1 MRRAFACDEL
11 DWGKKM
17 WKNNRRFRAA
27 GLLTDAERALSR
39 REVLGY
45 AAVGAAGAAAAVA
58 GRGAQAAPN
67 YLRGLGD
74 FRKLSLSNQR
84 TGERLNIIYF
94 ADGAY
99 IPEAVEEVSY
109 ILRDWRR
116 NEIKPIDKRAID
128 IAAAI
133 YRRLDAAEPL
143 QIISGYRSPETNVM
157 LRRKGRG
164 VAKNSFHTR
173 AMAIDL
179 TMQSRS
185 VSQMYRAAMDLKA
198 GGVGRYSRNHFVH
211 IDCGPCRT
219 WGA

>member
-1 MRRAFACDEL
+1 
-11 DWGKKM
+11 M
-17 WKNNRRFRAA
+17 WKNNRRFKTGA
-27 GLLTDAERALSR
+27 LLKDAEAAVSR

-45 AAVGAAGAAAAVA
+45 AAVGAAGAAAMAA
-58 GRGAQAAPN
+58 GRSAQAAPS

-74 FRKLSLSNQR
+74 FRKLNLSNHR

-99 IPEAVEEVSY
+99 IPEAVDEISY
-109 ILRDWRR
+109 LLRDWRR
-116 NEIKPIDKRAID
+116 NEIMPIDARTID
-128 IAAAI
+128 IAAAV
-133 YRRLDAAEPL
+133 YSKLEVSEPL
-143 QIISGYRSPETNVM
+143 QVISGYRSPETNAM

-173 AMAIDL
+173 GMAIDL

-185 VSQMYRAAMDLKA
+185 VSQMYRAAMDVKA

-211 IDCGPCRT
+211 VDCGPCRS
-219 WGA
+219 WGR

>member
-1 MRRAFACDEL
+1 
-11 DWGKKM
+11 M
-17 WKNNRRFRAA
+17 WKNNRRFRTSA
-27 GLLTDAERALSR
+27 LLQDAESTISR

-58 GRGAQAAPN
+58 GRGAHAAPN

-74 FRKLSLSNQR
+74 FRKLNLSNQR

-94 ADGAY
+94 ADGEY
-99 IPEAVEEVSY
+99 IPEAVDELSY

-116 NEIKPIDKRAID
+116 NEIKPIDTRTID
-128 IAAAI
+128 IAAAV
-133 YRRLDAAEPL
+133 YRKVDANEPL
-143 QIISGYRSPETNVM
+143 QIISGYRSPETNQL

-173 AMAIDL
+173 GMAIDL

-185 VSQMYRAAMDLKA
+185 VNQMYRAAMDLKA
-198 GGVGRYSRNHFVH
+198 GGVGRYSRNHFIHV
-211 IDCGPCRT
+211 DCGPTRS
-219 WGA
+219 WGR

>member
-1 MRRAFACDEL
+1 
-11 DWGKKM
+11 M
-17 WKNNRRFRAA
+17 WKNNRRFRTSA
-27 GLLTDAERALSR
+27 LLQDAENTISR

-58 GRGAQAAPN
+58 GRGAHAAPN

-74 FRKLSLSNQR
+74 FRKLNLTNQR

-94 ADGAY
+94 ADGEY
-99 IPEAVEEVSY
+99 IPEAVDELSY
-109 ILRDWRR
+109 IFRDWRR
-116 NEIKPIDKRAID
+116 NEIKPIDKRTID
-128 IAAAI
+128 IAAAV
-133 YRRLDAAEPL
+133 YRKVDAAEPL
-143 QIISGYRSPETNVM
+143 QIISGYRSPETNQM

-173 AMAIDL
+173 GMAIDL

-198 GGVGRYSRNHFVH
+198 GGVGRYSRSHFIHV
-211 IDCGPCRT
+211 DCGPCRS
-219 WGA
+219 WGR

>member
-1 MRRAFACDEL
+1 
-11 DWGKKM
+11 M
-17 WKNNRRFRAA
+17 WKNNRRFRSGALLGDADAA
-27 GLLTDAERALSR
+27 VSR

-58 GRGAQAAPN
+58 SRRAHAAPT

-74 FRKLSLSNQR
+74 FRKVNFSNHR
-84 TGERLNIIYF
+84 TGERLNIIYY

-99 IPEAVEEVSY
+99 IPEAVDEISY

-116 NEIKPIDKRAID
+116 NEIMPINQRAID
-128 IAAAI
+128 IAAAV
-133 YRRLDAAEPL
+133 YRKVDANEPL
-143 QIISGYRSPETNVM
+143 QVISGYRSPETNQQ

-173 AMAIDL
+173 GMAIDL

-198 GGVGRYSRNHFVH
+198 GGVGRYTRNHFIH
-211 IDCGPCRT
+211 IDCGPCRS
-219 WGA
+219 WGR

>member
-1 MRRAFACDEL
+1 
-11 DWGKKM
+11 M
-17 WKNNRRFRAA
+17 WKNNRRVRSST
-27 GLLTDAERALSR
+27 LVRDAENALSR

-45 AAVGAAGAAAAVA
+45 AAVGAAGAAAAVS
-58 GRGAQAAPN
+58 GPGAQAAPN

-74 FRKLSLSNQR
+74 FRKLNLANHR

-99 IPEAVEEVSY
+99 IPEAVDEVSY

-116 NEIKPIDKRAID
+116 NEIKPVDTRAID
-128 IAAAI
+128 IAAAV
-133 YRRLDAAEPL
+133 YRKVDANEPL
-143 QIISGYRSPETNVM
+143 QIISGYRSPETNQA

-173 AMAIDL
+173 GMAIDL

-185 VSQMYRAAMDLKA
+185 VSQLYRAAMDLKA
-198 GGVGRYSRNHFVH
+198 GGVGRYTRAHFIHV
-211 IDCGPCRT
+211 DSGPTRS
-219 WGA
+219 WGR